1 MMSTPFGPQPPIQPP
16 TKPAEARPEP
26 TPVTTPPAQPQSPP
40 PAAEPVIR
48 SLTAQPDQP
57 APSQAGQTQPG
68 LNQPREPILDP
79 RPSTPEE
86 LAAFESQADD
96 AGWWQ
101 SIGKE
106 ASESRSLLPTMLLA
120 FGVMLA
126 MFFMMRMLRRRQ
138 STRPILMPVEDRIS
152 AIHEMATSTI
162 SPVERAM
169 SDAEQLARRLAATME
184 NKAARL
190 ELLIE
195 EADRKLEELNRAV
208 SQASRTAA
216 PERTPAPRRTLD
228 PTLLDRARVEQD
240 RAERN
245 GHPEPAPLPITPST
259 TARAEPAHTSDH
271 PPHADPVHRRIWALA
286 DDGMPPMDI
295 ARSLNQPVGQVELIL
310 NLRKSG

>member
-1 MMSTPFGPQPPIQPP
+1 MMSTPFGPQPPVQQP
-16 TKPAEARPEP
+16 KAAEVRPEP
-26 TPVTTPPAQPQSPP
+26 ATPATAPPVQPPAI
-40 PAAEPVIR
+40 EPVIR
-48 SLTAQPDQP
+48 SLTSQPDQP
-57 APSQAGQTQPG
+57 TQTQPVPT
-68 LNQPREPILDP
+68 QPGQNLSREPILDP

-106 ASESRSLLPTMLLA
+106 ASESKSLLPTMLLA

-126 MFFMMRMLRRRQ
+126 MFFMMRMLRRKQ
-138 STRPILMPVEDRIS
+138 STRPIPMPVEDRIS

-208 SQASRTAA
+208 SQASRTT

-245 GHPEPAPLPITPST
+245 GHHEPTPLPITPT
-259 TARAEPAHTSDH
+259 TNARAEPTHTGSDH
-271 PPHADPVHRRIWALA
+271 PSHADPVHRRIWALA

>member
-1 MMSTPFGPQPPIQPP
+1 MMSTPFGPQPPVQQP
-16 TKPAEARPEP
+16 KAAEVRPEP
-26 TPVTTPPAQPQSPP
+26 ATPATAPPPEPQPPAS
-40 PAAEPVIR
+40 EPVIR
-48 SLTAQPDQP
+48 SLTSQPDQP
-57 APSQAGQTQPG
+57 TQTQPG
-68 LNQPREPILDP
+68 QNLSREPILDP

-106 ASESRSLLPTMLLA
+106 ASESKSLLPTMLLA

-126 MFFMMRMLRRRQ
+126 MFFMMRMLRRKQ
-138 STRPILMPVEDRIS
+138 STRPIPMPVEDRIS

-208 SQASRTAA
+208 SQASRTAP

-245 GHPEPAPLPITPST
+245 GHHEPAPLPITPTT
-259 TARAEPAHTSDH
+259 TARAEPTHTGSDH
-271 PPHADPVHRRIWALA
+271 PSHADPVHRRIWALA